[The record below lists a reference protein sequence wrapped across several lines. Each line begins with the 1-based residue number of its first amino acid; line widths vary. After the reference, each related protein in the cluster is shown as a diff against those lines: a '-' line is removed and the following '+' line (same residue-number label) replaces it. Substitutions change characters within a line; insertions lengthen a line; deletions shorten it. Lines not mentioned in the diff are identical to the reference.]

1 MNKPQTL
8 PTEQI
13 AIIEEAACIGCAR
26 CIKACPVDAILGAE
40 NLLHHVLKEECI
52 GCQLCIAPCPVDCI
66 EMINYQHDQPKAQR
80 TKIAK
85 QRIKTRKARLTQTAD
100 ALALERQQRKQ
111 SIATTQSDTQHTAIK
126 RLEIQIKKAEKAL
139 KNVTADKRA
148 YAEEMLNRLYEKRKG
163 LG

>member
-1 MNKPQTL
+1 MNKQIL

-13 AIIEEAACIGCAR
+13 AMIEEAACIGCAR

-52 GCQLCIAPCPVDCI
+52 GCRLCIAPCPVDCI
-66 EMINYQHDQPKAQR
+66 EMINYQHDQPKAER
-80 TKIAK
+80 TKLAK
-85 QRIKTRKARLTQTAD
+85 QRITARKARLTQTAD
-100 ALALERQQRKQ
+100 ALALESQQRKE
-111 SIATTQSDTQHTAIK
+111 SIAKTQSDTQHAAIK

-139 KNVTADKRA
+139 KKATTDKQA
-148 YAEEMLNRLYEKRKG
+148 YAKQMLHRLYQKLQG

>member
-66 EMINYQHDQPKAQR
+66 EMINYRHDQPKAQR
-80 TKIAK
+80 TKIGRASC
-85 QRIKTRKARLTQTAD
+85 R
-100 ALALERQQRKQ
+100 ER
-111 SIATTQSDTQHTAIK
+111 
-126 RLEIQIKKAEKAL
+126 
-139 KNVTADKRA
+139 VC
-148 YAEEMLNRLYEKRKG
+148 
-163 LG
+163 